1 MEYQNM
7 QKNLY
12 KKLSFKD
19 SREEKEFRDSYERAT
34 REANVPRERY
44 PRSKVSDDT
53 KIIRLPRSCN

>member
-1 MEYQNM
+1 M

-19 SREEKEFRDSYERAT
+19 SKEEEEFRKSYARAT
-34 REANVPRERY
+34 REANVSRGSY

-53 KIIRLPRSCN
+53 KVIRLSRSCS